1 MTRRFEFFP
10 LSLSQAAHKYPLSHS
25 AYKSCPLRLW
35 KDQIPK
41 AEKKKE
47 IEYKNIEKQKIEKLT
62 SFIRSVL
69 MYL

>member
-25 AYKSCPLRLW
+25 TYKSCPLRLW

-47 IEYKNIEKQKIEKLT
+47 IE
-62 SFIRSVL
+62 
-69 MYL
+69 

>member
-25 AYKSCPLRLW
+25 TYKSCPLRLW

-41 AEKKKE
+41 AEKRKKLNKRTL
-47 IEYKNIEKQKIEKLT
+47 KNKKL
-62 SFIRSVL
+62 RN
-69 MYL
+69 